1 MTHVAHAA
9 TAAAGHTLAAAGS
22 APSPL
27 WYATRATGVVA
38 LVLLTMSVAL
48 GIAGTA
54 RFSSVAMPR
63 LVRSGLHRNVS
74 MLSVGFVAA
83 HVLTAVLDPF
93 ASIRLTSA
101 IIPFTSHY
109 RTFWLSLGTIAFD
122 LLLALIATSVLRNR
136 LGYRAWRGV
145 HWLAYASWPIALW
158 HGLGTGTDSRV
169 WLLLLLDALSVLAV
183 GAAVIWRLRLVEP
196 GRLRVAGRVAT
207 AATALATV
215 VFVAVG
221 PLQHGWARRAGTPS
235 NLLSSSRPAAA
246 AAIGPSP
253 THPRHPSVLAAGGS
267 RVGTSPGGADEPV

>member
-1 MTHVAHAA
+1 VTSFSTAA
-9 TAAAGHTLAAAGS
+9 SAAAGHALAATSSG
-22 APSPL
+22 PSEL

-38 LVLLTMSVAL
+38 LLLLTMSVAL
-48 GIAGTA
+48 GVAGTA
-54 RFSSVAMPR
+54 RFSNAAMPR

-101 IIPFTSHY
+101 IIPFSSAY

-122 LLLALIATSVLRNR
+122 VLLALILTSLLRNR

-169 WLLLLLDALSVLAV
+169 WWLLTLDALCVLAV
-183 GAAVIWRLRLVEP
+183 GAAALWRLRLVEP
-196 GRLRVAGRVAT
+196 GRLRLVGRVAT
-207 AATALATV
+207 AALAAATV
-215 VFVAVG
+215 VFVATG
-221 PLQHGWARRAGTPS
+221 PLQHGWARRAGTPPS
-235 NLLSSSRPAAA
+235 MLGSSQ
-246 AAIGPSP
+246 
-253 THPRHPSVLAAGGS
+253 SV
-267 RVGTSPGGADEPV
+267 TPGGAAG